1 MSEEVIVQETQTADV
16 DTVIVVSE
24 EKVSFE
30 GRLNL
35 APVFA
40 AGKLRLSLTEGNQRI
55 GVTIFGKR
63 GSVGISLKEV
73 EKAKRYAVQVS
84 PHHAY
89 GNAFPSFPYFVP
101 RTELDAMN
109 LITRVAIAIYEADQC
124 PK

>member
-1 MSEEVIVQETQTADV
+1 MSEEVIVQETQTAAV
-16 DTVIVVSE
+16 DIAIVASE

>member
-1 MSEEVIVQETQTADV
+1 MTEVVIVQETQTGV
-16 DTVIVVSE
+16 DAVIDAV

-40 AGKLRLSLTEGNQRI
+40 SGKLRLSLTEGNQRI

-89 GNAFPSFPYFVP
+89 GNQFPSFPYFVP
-101 RTELDAMN
+101 RNELDAMN
-109 LITRVAIAIYEADQC
+109 LIIRVAIAIYEADQC

>member
-1 MSEEVIVQETQTADV
+1 MSEALVVQETPIAE
-16 DTVIVVSE
+16 TVANMVAGE
-24 EKVSFE
+24 ENVSFE
-30 GRLNL
+30 SRLNL

>member
-1 MSEEVIVQETQTADV
+1 MSEEVIVQETSTAE
-16 DTVIVVSE
+16 TVVNTGISE

>member
-1 MSEEVIVQETQTADV
+1 MTEVVIVQETQS
-16 DTVIVVSE
+16 VVSE
-24 EKVSFE
+24 VVLGSSEVKVSFE
-30 GRLNL
+30 DRLNL

-40 AGKLRLSLTEGNQRI
+40 SGKLRLSLTEGNQRI

>member
-1 MSEEVIVQETQTADV
+1 MSDQPIVQETPAV
-16 DTVIVVSE
+16 DAVANTGSDQQVL
-24 EKVSFE
+24 SFE
-30 GRLNL
+30 DRLNA

-40 AGKLRLSLTEGNQRI
+40 AGKLRLSLTEGNARI

-89 GNAFPSFPYFVP
+89 GNAFPSFPYFVN
-101 RTELDAMN
+101 RSELDAMN
-109 LITRVAIAIYEADQC
+109 LITRVAISIYEADQC

>member
-1 MSEEVIVQETQTADV
+1 MSDQQIVQETPAV
-16 DTVIVVSE
+16 DAVSNTGSDQQ
-24 EKVSFE
+24 VLSFE
-30 GRLNL
+30 DRLNA

-40 AGKLRLSLTEGNQRI
+40 AGKLRLSLTEGNARI

-89 GNAFPSFPYFVP
+89 GNSFPSFPYFVN
-101 RTELDAMN
+101 RSELDAMN
-109 LITRVAIAIYEADQC
+109 LINRVAIAIYEADQC